1 MRYWSRD
8 DTREWVKQIES
19 RIDDITYY
27 LDKTQHWCDNY
38 GVDDAKTYFMC
49 NLLTCIWVSQLRGE
63 HITFSEMMEMLGV
76 DEWECDEE
84 KIYEL
89 DPEYS
94 ELEHEELLLRAVE
107 VFGDDDC

>member
-19 RIDDITYY
+19 RLVDINYY
-27 LDKTQHWCDNY
+27 LNKTQNWCDNY
-38 GVDDAKTYFMC
+38 GVDDAKTFFMC

-63 HITFSEMMEMLGV
+63 YITFSEMMEMLGV
-76 DEWECDEE
+76 DEWECDED

-89 DPEYS
+89 DPEFS
-94 ELEHEELLLRAVE
+94 ELEHEELLQRAVDTFSNDE
-107 VFGDDDC
+107 